1 MITWRLIPA
10 PRHRNSVENCYDMKW
25 QFNSFCTKLF
35 PKKLQNHDWR
45 GDWSSSRH
53 SRLQKSS
60 SWRWMKNLQR
70 EFTKLKASNSQDLRR
85 NISLL
90 WIELALS
97 LLTDFGDEVCWWQVL
112 VVSYR
117 LDLKIWSLSCQ
128 NCHQRRVDGITL
140 SQTLPNQNRNYNF
153 INFHWLF
160 RNFQLDI
167 CVGGKA
173 LVVVTNNFADTLIEV
188 HADDSML
195 VKGLSPNYL
204 LPLKFKLPHWMTS

>member
-128 NCHQRRVDGITL
+128 NCYQQRVDSITL
-140 SQTLPNQNRNYNF
+140 SPKSVLPNQSSNYNF
-153 INFHWLF
+153 INFHWLIG
-160 RNFQLDI
+160 NFQVGI
-167 CVGGKA
+167 CV
-173 LVVVTNNFADTLIEV
+173 VR
-188 HADDSML
+188 
-195 VKGLSPNYL
+195 KGPSWTTSRGRHQLFCRHPNRSSRWWFNACQRLKSELSFTI
-204 LPLKFKLPHWMTS
+204 KV